1 MGDDDSAMQEAMRK
15 QQEDLD
21 RMQEE
26 EKRKNKLAQTKTL
39 KNIRTS
45 AGGGGS
51 GFSSGNR
58 DTLG

>member
-1 MGDDDSAMQEAMRK
+1 MGSDDSAMQEAMRK

-26 EKRKNKLAQTKTL
+26 EKRKNKLAQGKTL
-39 KNIRTS
+39 KNIRT
-45 AGGGGS
+45 AAGGGS
-51 GFSSGNR
+51 GGFSSGGR